1 MPFLPNP
8 DGTWREVA
16 AAADSNV
23 IRASVPDE
31 AVPESE
37 KQVCKEKVKAALSA
51 SGHNAELVR
60 WWNSAMSMLGRRDDR
75 L

>member
-16 AAADSNV
+16 AESDTTV

-37 KQVCKEKVKAALSA
+37 KQACMERVKAVLAA
-51 SGHNAELVR
+51 SGRSDELVR